1 MYVCTGMI
9 RVCVRVSFVG
19 EYKNEKKSA
28 YGTKKNRTSIDKRVS
43 TVVTLHCFHV

>member
-19 EYKNEKKSA
+19 EHKNEKKVLTEQKKIA
-28 YGTKKNRTSIDKRVS
+28 LLLTKVYPR
-43 TVVTLHCFHV
+43 